1 MNEIL
6 ISIIVP
12 TYNIE
17 NFIGRCIDSLLEQTY
32 KNMEIIIV
40 DDGSTDKTAD
50 IIDLYKEKNKNI
62 KVIHKKNGGV
72 SSARMTGVAVSK
84 GKYIGFV
91 DGDDWIEPD
100 MYELLINNAIQYKA
114 DISHCG
120 YQMDFPDGHVDYYYG
135 TGVKKNH
142 SHEQGLEE
150 LLTGKIVE
158 PGIWNKI
165 FRKDIIWNLEDCSIW
180 DSNIKINEDLLMN
193 YILFSRAQK
202 SVFED
207 KCKYHYTLRK
217 NSAATTKKSLE
228 KFEDPIKVMKIIFNE
243 MHSEDKL
250 KLIAYERYLRSLL
263 RAVQQEDF
271 EKVADNADIELKM
284 LVQNPLF
291 GKLPIKLKFMFY
303 GGAYFPYPYRV
314 ARKIYDM
321 ISGKNRKYSI
331 D

>member
-1 MNEIL
+1 MTSVSGMSGCQNHKTEIML
-6 ISIIVP
+6 DGEDTSEDSEIQEESKENPQMTENPIETKLSAGPKVSEVP
-12 TYNIE
+12 
-17 NFIGRCIDSLLEQTY
+17 
-32 KNMEIIIV
+32 
-40 DDGSTDKTAD
+40 
-50 IIDLYKEKNKNI
+50 
-62 KVIHKKNGGV
+62 
-72 SSARMTGVAVSK
+72 
-84 GKYIGFV
+84 
-91 DGDDWIEPD
+91 
-100 MYELLINNAIQYKA
+100 
-114 DISHCG
+114 
-120 YQMDFPDGHVDYYYG
+120 
-135 TGVKKNH
+135 
-142 SHEQGLEE
+142 
-150 LLTGKIVE
+150 
-158 PGIWNKI
+158 
-165 FRKDIIWNLEDCSIW
+165 EDT
-180 DSNIKINEDLLMN
+180 E
-193 YILFSRAQK
+193 
-202 SVFED
+202 
-207 KCKYHYTLRK
+207 
-217 NSAATTKKSLE
+217 ATTKKSLE